1 VRANVF
7 VYNNGN
13 SNGTS
18 KMCGHFGNT
27 QGMTL
32 TDITIGV
39 TVDYS
44 AGSVRFW
51 IDSPDT
57 YMNDDGGM
65 VANSAWGFKM
75 YNTDGYVNTSGF
87 PMLTGTPTGA
97 WCYCSSKFSCANVT
111 IFTSTFWKQ

>member
-1 VRANVF
+1 
-7 VYNNGN
+7 
-13 SNGTS
+13 
-18 KMCGHFGNT
+18 
-27 QGMTL
+27 MTL

-87 PMLTGTPTGA
+87 SYA
-97 WCYCSSKFSCANVT
+97 NRNSNWCLVLLH
-111 IFTSTFWKQ
+111 